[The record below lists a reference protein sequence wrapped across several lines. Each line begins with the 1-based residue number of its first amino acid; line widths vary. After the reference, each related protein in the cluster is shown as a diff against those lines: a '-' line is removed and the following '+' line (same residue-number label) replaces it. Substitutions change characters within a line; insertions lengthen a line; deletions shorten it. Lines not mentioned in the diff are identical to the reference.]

1 MGFFDDL
8 FGGFF
13 DFNGDGK
20 TDVGEQFIA
29 LNMMGAFDDD
39 EDVMTLMM
47 IFKIKQHYKQHI
59 PYCILAVWD
68 VLCFLKR
75 INPHTNN
82 AVWGF
87 LRKDYKSSCHLIN
100 PCTSTISTSTGSTN
114 WK

>member
-39 EDVMTLMM
+39 EDDTDSAFDDDFDD
-47 IFKIKQHYKQHI
+47 IDDDF
-59 PYCILAVWD
+59 
-68 VLCFLKR
+68 
-75 INPHTNN
+75 
-82 AVWGF
+82 
-87 LRKDYKSSCHLIN
+87 
-100 PCTSTISTSTGSTN
+100 
-114 WK
+114 